1 MNKAVDTSYMVK
13 LSGLQG
19 VKWIGEKT
27 IATLMANWITNMK
40 EFKEIDYDKAMTFL
54 TPVQWHQLNQ
64 YLKENNI

>member
-13 LSGLQG
+13 LSWLQG